1 MHRARKRES
10 RGWPIVAGCTAV
22 SAAVAAAAIAR
33 HGRGED
39 GVRCALRTTAYAT
52 FVPFIA
58 AISSEPLARQIDHPA
73 STWLARRARWFG
85 LGAGVSHCV
94 IHAGLI
100 AALVRVH
107 EGGGTG
113 LRMES
118 VPGAPGYLALG
129 VLVRRWAGD
138 QTATNVHRLAE
149 DYVLGVFTAAIL
161 HGYLTKGRRWQ
172 VYAPLGGCVAGAWAI
187 RLAER

>member
-1 MHRARKRES
+1 VHGATKGDS

-22 SAAVAAAAIAR
+22 SATVAAAEIR
-33 HGRGED
+33 QYGRGEP
-39 GVRCALRTTAYAT
+39 GVRRALRATAYAT
-52 FVPFIA
+52 FVPFIV
-58 AISSEPLARQIDHPA
+58 AISSEPLARRVDHPG
-73 STWLARRARWFG
+73 SRWLARRARWFG
-85 LGAGVSHCV
+85 LGAAVSHCV

-118 VPGAPGYLALG
+118 IPGAPGYLALG
-129 VLVRRWAGD
+129 VLVRRWASD
-138 QTATNVHRLAE
+138 QTGTNVHRLAE
-149 DYVLGVFTAAIL
+149 DYVLGVFTAAIV

-172 VYAPLGGCVAGAWAI
+172 VYAPLSGCASGAWAI